1 MPFQAIAY
9 ARRIRTGTP
18 VSKLVWIHLVA
29 ESRLDGYADTN
40 IDELVAFT
48 HASRREVLDALHN
61 LAALGLIY
69 WPPDDFRH
77 PDDWMCCIV
86 KLPLSK
92 DHHKERK
99 RPKLTSDQLG
109 AISADRCPGCAR
121 YQAEGDGSDEQ
132 PGSFFVGEF
141 HVDHIIP
148 RSVGGA
154 DVEENLQL
162 LCPRCNGRKKANPN
176 FVDFLGSRE

>member
-29 ESRLDGYADTN
+29 ESHLDGYAD
-40 IDELVAFT
+40 IDLDDLVAFT
-48 HASRREVLDALHN
+48 HAPRREVLDALHG
-61 LAALGLIY
+61 LCALGLIY
-69 WPPDDFRH
+69 WPPEQFRH
-77 PDDWMCCIV
+77 ADDWVCCIV
-86 KLPLSK
+86 KLPLSE
-92 DHHKERK
+92 DHHSERK
-99 RPKLTSDQLG
+99 RPKLTSDQMKTI
-109 AISADRCPGCAR
+109 ATSRCPGCMR
-121 YQAEGDGSDEQ
+121 FQSEDGGSDEE

-162 LCPRCNGRKKANPN
+162 LCPRCNGRKRANSH
-176 FVDFLGSRE
+176 FVDFLGEGR